1 MGEEE
6 GGESAAS
13 VRRYTFVP
21 RRERHGLLSGEG
33 EGKEGAVSPSVR
45 PSPLPPLTY
54 FS

>member
-1 MGEEE
+1 MEEE
-6 GGESAAS
+6 DGESAAS

-33 EGKEGAVSPSVR
+33 EGKEGAVSPSV
-45 PSPLPPLTY
+45 PLPLPPLTY